1 MTAAF
6 AAATLTTALPAAN
19 AAVRVSPSAVTAQWP
34 NKCGYSVTTDGAR
47 LRTGPGSGYTTLGL
61 LRKGDPVSASQRR
74 GDWYKVSLQ
83 WDSGSDYGNRRSN
96 GLKEG
101 TTGWISKSLL
111 QADTCMQL
119 N

>member
-1 MTAAF
+1 M
-6 AAATLTTALPAAN
+6 
-19 AAVRVSPSAVTAQWP
+19 SPSAVTAQWP

-61 LRKGDPVSASQRR
+61 LRKGDPVSGAQRR
-74 GDWYKVSLQ
+74 RDWDKVGLQ
-83 WDSGSDYGNRRSN
+83 GGSGARLGNRRSN

-101 TTGWISKSLL
+101 TTGWISKRLL